1 MLALV
6 WAIQKIRLYLAG
18 SKFKV
23 VTSHQPLVAI
33 CNGKNLDAINN
44 MWIQRLLAETMG
56 YEFRVLWTDGKYN
69 WIADALSRSPVFAA
83 EPNDTE
89 LVCTVKTTQIFK
101 TSQET
106 NSSYDPAL
114 QKIIDIAEEDA
125 DYQQCYEDIKK
136 KLVDLPRDHPGQ
148 KLSSIWSA
156 LSIGDDL
163 PGLLLYHGRIFAKG
177 CRVSAQDAT
186 HPTFWSQKN
195 TQKRKVQVLLA
206 QDGGPNQANGFR
218 M

>member
-125 DYQQCYEDIKK
+125 DYQKCNKDIKK
-136 KLVDLPRDHPGQ
+136 
-148 KLSSIWSA
+148 S
-156 LSIGDDL
+156 
-163 PGLLLYHGRIFAKG
+163 LLTYQETIKDKNCLACGVPCQSKMTCLAYCCTMVAFLYHK
-177 CRVSAQDAT
+177 
-186 HPTFWSQKN
+186 K
-195 TQKRKVQVLLA
+195 L
-206 QDGGPNQANGFR
+206 
-218 M
+218 